1 MRTRSVQAALLLCAV
16 TLLGPTAV
24 GAELASDAAFTPQE
38 LRQLAH
44 GQRVERRVTQ
54 ERGELRLMG
63 GTSWQVI
70 DAGPDAVW
78 AALLD
83 TSHYGRMLPQVSAAK
98 LVHDTGDNRT
108 LFVQHGNSLARTSYY
123 LDVRLDP
130 SRRGMTF
137 HVDES
142 RPRSIRAAWGF
153 YTLRP
158 YGADKTLLVY
168 GVMADIGD
176 GLVLTL
182 IRPSVHEWMMKVPS
196 LVKRFVESARARAAR
211 ATAPPGHSG

>member
-1 MRTRSVQAALLLCAV
+1 MRSLQAVLLLCVAIS
-16 TLLGPTAV
+16 LAPAAV
-24 GAELASDAAFTPQE
+24 GAEVTSDAAFTAEE
-38 LRQLAH
+38 LQRLAQ

-54 ERGELRLMG
+54 ERGDLRLMG

-78 AALLD
+78 DALLD
-83 TSHYGRMLPQVSAAK
+83 TSHYGRMLPQVSEAR

-108 LFVQHGNSLARTSYY
+108 LFVQHGHSLARTSYY

-158 YGADKTLLVY
+158 YGVDKTLLVY

-176 GLVLTL
+176 GLVLAL
-182 IRPSVHEWMMKVPS
+182 IRPSVHEGMMKVPS
-196 LVKRFVESARARAAR
+196 LVKRFVEGSRARAAR
-211 ATAPPGHSG
+211 ATATHGRPG